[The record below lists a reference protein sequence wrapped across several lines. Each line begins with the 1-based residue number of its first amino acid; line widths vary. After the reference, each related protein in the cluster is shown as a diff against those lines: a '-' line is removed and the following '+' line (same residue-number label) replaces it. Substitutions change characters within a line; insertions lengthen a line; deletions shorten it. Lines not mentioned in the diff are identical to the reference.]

1 MRKKMLSINNMR
13 AMALE
18 ESMRK
23 NNPDKAV
30 EIISISEY
38 R

>member
-1 MRKKMLSINNMR
+1 MRKKMVSINNMR

-30 EIISISEY
+30 
-38 R
+38 